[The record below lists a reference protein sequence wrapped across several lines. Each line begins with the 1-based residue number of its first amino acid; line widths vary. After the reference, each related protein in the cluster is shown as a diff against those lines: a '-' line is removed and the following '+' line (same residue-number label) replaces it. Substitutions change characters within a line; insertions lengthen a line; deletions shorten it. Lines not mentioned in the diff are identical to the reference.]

1 MEEDNALSTG
11 LAAGCAGDRV
21 GDPVSDFSLNT
32 FLNAKAR
39 NPVSRGLNKG
49 VVTIRRLFQ
58 FLIPRRIPMKRALFT
73 LTSFVSCSSVVAL
86 LAAPALHAEEIASV
100 NTNFRFTGSD
110 RVSVEAYDDPAVAGV
125 TCYVSRARTGGV
137 KGTLGIAED
146 PSEAS
151 IACRQVA
158 PIKIDAPLK
167 QKADVFSER
176 MSFIFKTLHVV
187 RIVDAKR
194 NTLVYLTYSDRITT
208 GSAKN
213 SVTAVP
219 MPAGTTIPVK

>member
-1 MEEDNALSTG
+1 
-11 LAAGCAGDRV
+11 
-21 GDPVSDFSLNT
+21 
-32 FLNAKAR
+32 
-39 NPVSRGLNKG
+39 
-49 VVTIRRLFQ
+49 
-58 FLIPRRIPMKRALFT
+58 MKRALLA
-73 LTSFVSCSSVVAL
+73 LTFFMSCSSFVAL
-86 LAAPALHAEEIASV
+86 LAAAPALHAEEIASV

-110 RVSVEAYDDPAVAGV
+110 RVTVEAYDDPAVAGV

-187 RIVDAKR
+187 RIVVAKR